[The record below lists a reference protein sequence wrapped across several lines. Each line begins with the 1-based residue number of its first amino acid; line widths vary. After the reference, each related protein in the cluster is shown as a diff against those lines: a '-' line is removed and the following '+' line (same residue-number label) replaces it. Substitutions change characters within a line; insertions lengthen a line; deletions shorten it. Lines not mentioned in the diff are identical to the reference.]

1 MKKKNIGSLI
11 FNAVVLIVC
20 ISLVIYFIFSRDGL
34 KDLLSSSQGI
44 NLFWLFLAA
53 VCHMCNSLTD
63 SLLTWQFIRYKYK
76 NVRFFDAM
84 KVAMVGHFFS
94 AVTPGASGGQPM
106 QVYSMAKMNIDVGYG
121 TAIMF
126 QKFLVYQ
133 VTATLYSLVAFLMNM
148 DFIFKAINAGAVWIF
163 VILGLLSQLVVMAL
177 LVIVCYCP
185 KPTEKLIVLA
195 EKLMRKLKFKNVD
208 QKIKSARG
216 QVRLFHKYNKN
227 LNKDVKLMVKA
238 FIEQFI
244 LISFGF
250 AVPYCIYRSLNLEGA
265 TLLQMI
271 SSQSFVT
278 MISSMIPLPGA
289 SGAAEYS
296 FSLFFGCFF
305 TGATMKSAI
314 LLWRCVTYYGTIFV
328 CAPFALITKGHGKSI
343 AKIAETMQES
353 TEELMQDIENEEE
366 CISNTTTETEE
377 KETIC
382 KEI

>member
-11 FNAVVLIVC
+11 FNAIVLIVC
-20 ISLVIYFIFSRDGL
+20 ISLVFYFIFSKDGL

-133 VTATLYSLVAFLMNM
+133 VTATLYSLVAFLINM

-163 VILGLLSQLVVMAL
+163 VLS
-177 LVIVCYCP
+177 
-185 KPTEKLIVLA
+185 LIH
-195 EKLMRKLKFKNVD
+195 
-208 QKIKSARG
+208 I
-216 QVRLFHKYNKN
+216 
-227 LNKDVKLMVKA
+227 
-238 FIEQFI
+238 
-244 LISFGF
+244 
-250 AVPYCIYRSLNLEGA
+250 
-265 TLLQMI
+265 
-271 SSQSFVT
+271 
-278 MISSMIPLPGA
+278 
-289 SGAAEYS
+289 
-296 FSLFFGCFF
+296 
-305 TGATMKSAI
+305 
-314 LLWRCVTYYGTIFV
+314 
-328 CAPFALITKGHGKSI
+328 
-343 AKIAETMQES
+343 
-353 TEELMQDIENEEE
+353 
-366 CISNTTTETEE
+366 
-377 KETIC
+377 
-382 KEI
+382 